1 MIRLTKD
8 QVFLMHGWIY
18 DQCGGS
24 HGVKDDGLLD
34 SALQAPFQTYD
45 GQELY
50 PTVVGKIVR
59 LGYGLITNHSFV
71 DGNKR
76 IGALALLTLLELNGY
91 RIEATDQ
98 ELTDIIIGVAAGRKT
113 EDDLNEWVISR
124 ISM

>member
-1 MIRLTKD
+1 MIILIKD
-8 QVFLMHGWIY
+8 QVLLMHRWIY
-18 DQCGGS
+18 DYYGGS
-24 HGVKDDGLLD
+24 RGIKDDGLLD
-34 SALQAPFQTYD
+34 SALKAPFQTYD

-59 LGYGLITNHSFV
+59 LGYGLITNHPFV

-98 ELTDIIIGVAAGRKT
+98 ELTDIIIGVASGQRS
-113 EDDLNEWVISR
+113 EDDLNSWVINR